1 MEPVCFTFWSELFAE
16 VMKKEEDWGKER
28 RKKKGRKKLK
38 QQEEGE
44 RKKTEESS
52 SVTQRLVFSDCG
64 CHSAS
69 SEPGRSQAGGAG
81 PHTQQCAYHFASG

>member
-1 MEPVCFTFWSELFAE
+1 MCWSEHFTE

-28 RKKKGRKKLK
+28 RKKKGRKK
-38 QQEEGE
+38 EATRRG
-44 RKKTEESS
+44 KKTEESS

-81 PHTQQCAYHFASG
+81 PHTQQCAHHSASG

>member
-1 MEPVCFTFWSELFAE
+1 MCWSEHFTE

-28 RKKKGRKKLK
+28 RGERKK
-38 QQEEGE
+38 QQEGEGG

-81 PHTQQCAYHFASG
+81 PHTQQCARHSAAG